1 MRHPIELAI
10 QQVLPLQAKP
20 EVTPEDAASVSRP
33 FALLLSEAEAVHD
46 HVRLSLAV
54 QGVRGGQMSSAAMMA
69 VGPLSTLR
77 DSMVPLRDAWSFL
90 CARMPWGGVVG
101 LQAQGA
107 PRRRSLR
114 RR

>member
-1 MRHPIELAI
+1 MRHPIELAL
-10 QQVLPLQAKP
+10 QQVLPVQAKP
-20 EVTPEDAASVSRP
+20 EVTADNAASVSRP

-54 QGVRGGQMSSAAMMA
+54 QHMRGAD
-69 VGPLSTLR
+69 VGGTALLGTGAFNTLR
-77 DSMVPLRDAWSFL
+77 DTMVPLRDAWDFL

-107 PRRRSLR
+107 PRRRSQAR
-114 RR
+114 R